1 MARRLVKRLPPRLVS
16 NCRELR
22 LEQVEQAL
30 PPYSAH
36 WHLEFP
42 AQVWAWQREGKELPP

>member
-36 WHLEFP
+36 WHLMFP
-42 AQVWAWQREGKELPP
+42 TQVWTWRRERKDLPP